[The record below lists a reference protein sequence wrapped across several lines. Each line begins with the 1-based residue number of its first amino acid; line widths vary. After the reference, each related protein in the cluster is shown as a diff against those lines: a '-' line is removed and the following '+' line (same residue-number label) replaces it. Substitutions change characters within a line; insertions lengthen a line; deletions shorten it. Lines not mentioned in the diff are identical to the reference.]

1 MSKIDITKLTYQ
13 KQLFDS
19 IITPA
24 LLENPSIL
32 LKNKLFN
39 EETTKKLIL
48 EW

>member
-13 KQLFDS
+13 KLLFDA

-32 LKNKLFN
+32 LNNKLFDK
-39 EETTKKLIL
+39 ETTKKLIS
-48 EW
+48 